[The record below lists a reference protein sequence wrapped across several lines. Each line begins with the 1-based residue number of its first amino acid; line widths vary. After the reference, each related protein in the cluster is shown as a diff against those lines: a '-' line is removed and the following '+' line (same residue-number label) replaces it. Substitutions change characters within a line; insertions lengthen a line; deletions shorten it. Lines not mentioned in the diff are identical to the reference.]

1 MLGHIHIGRADEAL
15 QLLNH
20 LHPAM
25 GGAQLIFGGIF
36 VDDNIIVRLL
46 VTRHM
51 AVQEILILSC
61 QHRYA
66 DQTNN
71 QHQRQKQA

>member
-1 MLGHIHIGRADEAL
+1 MKPSS
-15 QLLNH
+15 LNH

-25 GGAQLIFGGIF
+25 GGAQLIFSGIF

-61 QHRYA
+61 QRRYA
-66 DQTNN
+66 D
-71 QHQRQKQA
+71 